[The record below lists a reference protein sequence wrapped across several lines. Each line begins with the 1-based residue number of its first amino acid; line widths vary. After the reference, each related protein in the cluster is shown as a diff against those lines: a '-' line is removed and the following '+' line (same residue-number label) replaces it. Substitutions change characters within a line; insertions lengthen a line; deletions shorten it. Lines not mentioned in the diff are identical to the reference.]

1 MARES
6 YRRLA
11 DHVNNTVIANI
22 LDHYGFVGTGVT
34 QIKETINWRFFDQI
48 PKTAPHLLSALQKL
62 LSETRF
68 EKPFYETIEMLSRSK
83 NLGNTFDEIVM
94 ASALTANNQS
104 NLIRQMDNGIM
115 EHRGIQSEPFQEP
128 TTITDPSGLY
138 VYSFQHSNTMDL
150 RGKVNYFGGA
160 GHSADLL
167 FLMGPSLYQQI
178 GRRKLSQSEEKLC
191 RRMRQYFSDFVKS
204 GNPTPGR
211 LFDAWQPYTQKR
223 RYIQTIGSGGGDGGD
238 NDVPDKSILELNKI
252 QIAELIS
259 MDVNVTGSANDAYNN
274 GVRKSDGGSRSPK
287 SYLPEVS
294 DSEYFLAL
302 GRVNAFWNE
311 LLPRIYR
318 KQSVGN
324 RIDGNRTDDD
334 RDLEFLSND
343 VDSKF
348 RHAFFSML
356 VLVCLLLAILGVCVY
371 ILRKNSSRI
380 DTSYL

>member
-11 DHVNNTVIANI
+11 EYVNETLIANI
-22 LDHYGFVGTGVT
+22 LDHYGFVGNGDA

-68 EKPFYETIEMLSRSK
+68 EKPFYETIEMLARPKS
-83 NLGNTFDEIVM
+83 LGNTFDEIVM

-104 NLIRQMDNGIM
+104 TFVRQMDNGIM
-115 EHRGIQSEPFQEP
+115 EHRGMQSET
-128 TTITDPSGLY
+128 TTITDPPGLY

-191 RRMRQYFSDFVKS
+191 RRMRQYFSDFVKT

-223 RYIQTIGSGGGDGGD
+223 RYIQTLGAGGGDGND

-252 QIAELIS
+252 QIAEIIS
-259 MDVNVTGSANDAYNN
+259 MDANVTGLANDAYNN
-274 GVRKSDGGSRSPK
+274 GVRKSDGSRSPK

-318 KQSVGN
+318 KQSASN
-324 RIDGNRTDDD
+324 RTDGNRTDDD

-371 ILRKNSSRI
+371 ILRKNSNRI

>member
-11 DHVNNTVIANI
+11 DHVNETVIANI
-22 LDHYGFVGTGVT
+22 LEHYGFVGVGVA

-48 PKTAPHLLSALQKL
+48 PKTTPHLLSALQKL

-83 NLGNTFDEIVM
+83 NLGNVFDEIVM

-104 NLIRQMDNGIM
+104 TLINQMDNGIM
-115 EHRGIQSEPFQEP
+115 EHRGMQSEQFQE
-128 TTITDPSGLY
+128 TVSDPPSLY

-191 RRMRQYFSDFVKS
+191 RRMRQYFSDFVKT

-223 RYIQTIGSGGGDGGD
+223 RYIQTLGSGSGDGSD
-238 NDVPDKSILELNKI
+238 KDVVDKSILELNKI
-252 QIAELIS
+252 QIAEIIS
-259 MDVNVTGSANDAYNN
+259 MDANVTGLANDAYNN
-274 GVRKSDGGSRSPK
+274 GVRKLDGSRSPK

-294 DSEYFLAL
+294 DSEYFLAM

-318 KQSVGN
+318 KQSTGN

-356 VLVCLLLAILGVCVY
+356 VLVCLLLAILCVCVY

>member
-11 DHVNNTVIANI
+11 DHVNETVIANI
-22 LDHYGFVGTGVT
+22 LDHYGFVGNGVA

-48 PKTAPHLLSALQKL
+48 PKTAPNLLSALQKL

-83 NLGNTFDEIVM
+83 NLGNTFDEVIM

-104 NLIRQMDNGIM
+104 SFVRQMDNGIM
-115 EHRGIQSEPFQEP
+115 EHRGMQSEPTA
-128 TTITDPSGLY
+128 TTDSPGLY

-191 RRMRQYFSDFVKS
+191 RRMRQYFADFVKT

-223 RYIQTIGSGGGDGGD
+223 RYIQTIGSGVGDGSD
-238 NDVPDKSILELNKI
+238 NEALDKSILELNKI

-259 MDVNVTGSANDAYNN
+259 MDVNVTGLANDAYNN
-274 GVRKSDGGSRSPK
+274 GVRKSDGTRTPK

-294 DSEYFLAL
+294 DSEYFMAM
-302 GRVNAFWNE
+302 GRVNAFWNQ

-318 KQSVGN
+318 KQSSGG
-324 RIDGNRTDDD
+324 RLDGNRTDDD